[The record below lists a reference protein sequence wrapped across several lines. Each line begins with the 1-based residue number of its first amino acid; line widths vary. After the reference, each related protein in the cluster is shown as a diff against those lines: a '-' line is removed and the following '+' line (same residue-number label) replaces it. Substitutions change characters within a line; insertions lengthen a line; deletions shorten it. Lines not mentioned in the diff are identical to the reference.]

1 MDVREMSYEDFLN
14 QAAAD
19 LQMQMPGVEVVI
31 REMEKLQGES
41 YLGLAFMQEGSPVQP
56 IMNLTHEYDQIQ
68 HGADYSKVLKDVVNK
83 VSTALQDR
91 HGFSLEQL
99 TDYGRVKDKLALQLV
114 PQKGNEKIL
123 QDVPHR
129 DMEDLAL
136 IYRIDLGGGA
146 TATIHNKTLAEY
158 GITEEQLH
166 EDAIRSAA
174 ELHPANIATMSEMLG
189 MPDMGGPALYV
200 ATNDNGIFGAS
211 VVAYPG
217 MLEEAAQRLQGDYYI
232 LPSSI
237 HEVLLISA
245 KEAQDYHDLETMVR
259 QINETEV
266 SPADRLSDKVYR
278 FDSKDR
284 IFELAEKHEKRMQ
297 EKTSEKTAEKGLG
310 KLKEKKAEA
319 AIQPKRQAQ
328 PEREAMAL

>member
-19 LQMQMPGVEVVI
+19 LQMQMPGVEIVI
-31 REMEKLQGES
+31 REMDKLHGES
-41 YLGLAFMQEGSPVQP
+41 YLGLAFMQADSPVQP
-56 IMNLTHEYDQIQ
+56 VMNLTHEYDQLQ
-68 HGADYSKVLKDVVNK
+68 HGADYTEILDDITGKAGK
-83 VSTALQDR
+83 ALQEKQ
-91 HGFSLEQL
+91 GISIGQL
-99 TDYGRVKDKLALQLV
+99 TDYGRVKDKLTLQLV

-158 GITEEQLH
+158 GITENQLH

-174 ELHPANIATMSEMLG
+174 ELHPAKIATMSEMLG

-200 ATNDNGIFGAS
+200 ATNDIGLFGAS
-211 VVAYPG
+211 VVAYPE

-237 HEVLLISA
+237 HEVLLISV
-245 KEAQDYHDLETMVR
+245 KEAKDFHDLEAMVR

-278 FDSKDR
+278 FDSEDR

-319 AIQPKRQAQ
+319 ALQPKRPAQ
-328 PEREAMAL
+328 PGREAMAL

>member
-19 LQMQMPGVEVVI
+19 LQAQMPGVEVVI

-68 HGADYSKVLKDVVNK
+68 HEADYSKVMKDVANK

-99 TDYGRVKDKLALQLV
+99 TDYGRVKDKLTLQLV

-166 EDAIRSAA
+166 DDAIRSAA

-237 HEVLLISA
+237 HEGA
-245 KEAQDYHDLETMVR
+245 T
-259 QINETEV
+259 
-266 SPADRLSDKVYR
+266 R
-278 FDSKDR
+278 F
-284 IFELAEKHEKRMQ
+284 
-297 EKTSEKTAEKGLG
+297 
-310 KLKEKKAEA
+310 A
-319 AIQPKRQAQ
+319 A
-328 PEREAMAL
+328 